1 MYDCWMKNNPKCP
14 KCKNKSQKRGVR
26 KGKIRYQ
33 CQTCKHWF
41 RVNRSQEKVSSKQ
54 LLIQHL
60 TGISFRN
67 LADIHECSVGNA
79 YNQVKKGLKELP
91 LCIDVTRWYCEKF
104 QGILLVDGKYVKV
117 KKHDRKIPVIYGVD
131 YKTHD
136 IPHFRLSKTDDYL
149 NCKRFFESLKLTDY
163 SLQALVCDDNKN
175 IYNAA
180 KYVFPNVV
188 IQLCHVHFLRNMK
201 ALLDLENNQYHQ
213 IFFPVLT
220 KLLIE
225 KRSKVDF
232 EKKASNLMKN
242 FSNDE
247 VCVGILI
254 ELSRKQPLLQGYLQH
269 KGTPTTTNLI
279 ESMNSHLEARVRP
292 LKGFQSFKHAD
303 LWLNGYFLRRRTKK
317 WTDCSGKFRRLNGKT
332 SLEIT
337 KKPGIDLPGFF

>member
-1 MYDCWMKNNPKCP
+1 MYDTWMKNNPKCP
-14 KCKNKSQKRGVR
+14 KCKNKSWK
-26 KGKIRYQ
+26 KGKRRGKIKYQ

-41 RVNRSQEKVSSKQ
+41 QINRSREKVSSKK

-67 LADIHECSVGNA
+67 LADIHECSVGNT
-79 YNQVKKGLKELP
+79 YNRVKKGLKELP

-117 KKHDRKIPVIYGVD
+117 KKHDRKIPVIFGVD

-136 IPHFRLSKTDDYL
+136 IPHLRLAKTEDYL
-149 NCKRFFESLKLTDY
+149 NCKKFFESIKLTSY
-163 SLQALVCDDNKN
+163 PLQVIVCDDNKN

-180 KYVFPNVV
+180 RYVFPKIVV
-188 IQLCHVHFLRNMK
+188 QLCHVHFLRNMK
-201 ALLDLENNQYHQ
+201 TLLDLENNSYHQ
-213 IFFPVLT
+213 LFFPVLC
-220 KLLIE
+220 KLLVE
-225 KRSKVDF
+225 KRSKLDF
-232 EKKASNLMKN
+232 EKKAANLVRQ
-242 FSNDE
+242 FSKDE
-247 VCVGILI
+247 VCSGILI
-254 ELSRKQPLLQGYLQH
+254 ELARKQPLLQGYLHH

-279 ESMNSHLEARVRP
+279 ESMNSHLEARLRP
-292 LKGFQSFKHAD
+292 LKGFESFKHAE

-337 KKPGIDLPGFF
+337 KKSGIDLPIFF

>member
-1 MYDCWMKNNPKCP
+1 MKSNPKCP
-14 KCKNKSQKRGVR
+14 KCKNKSWK
-26 KGKIRYQ
+26 KGKRRGKIKYQ
-33 CQTCKHWF
+33 CQTCEHWF
-41 RVNRSQEKVSSKQ
+41 QINRSAEKVSPKS
-54 LLIQHL
+54 LLVQHL
-60 TGISFRN
+60 SGIPFRG
-67 LADIHECSVGNA
+67 LSEMHGCGVATA
-79 YNQVKKGLKELP
+79 YRKVQKGLEELP

-136 IPHFRLSKTDDYL
+136 IPHFRLTKTEDYL
-149 NCKRFFESLKLTDY
+149 NCKRFFESIKLTSY
-163 SLQALVCDDNKN
+163 PLQAIVCDDNKN

-188 IQLCHVHFLRNMK
+188 VQLCHVHFLRNMK

-213 IFFPVLT
+213 LFFAVLS
-220 KLLIE
+220 KLLVE
-225 KRSKVDF
+225 KRSKLDF

-242 FSNDE
+242 FSGDDA
-247 VCVGILI
+247 CVAILI
-254 ELSRKQPLLQGYLQH
+254 ELARKQPLLQGYLHH
-269 KGTPTTTNLI
+269 KNTPTTTNLI

-292 LKGFQSFKHAD
+292 LKGFQSFKHAE

-317 WTDCSGKFRRLNGKT
+317 WTDCTGKFKRLNGKT

-337 KKPGIDLPGFF
+337 KKSGIDMPIFF